1 MKIPRLLFFRLD
13 RPFGSSYALRL
24 TLLLLSF
31 LIVFSLVHPS
41 VSGQGFA
48 DKVKEF
54 TLANGLRFFVYERP
68 QVPTFAGMIMVK
80 VGSVDERKGETGL
93 AHFFEHMA
101 FKGTSVMGTRDYAKE
116 KPILEEMDRIGDE
129 LAAEYLKGDRADQA
143 RMKALRDKLDKL
155 QQETLAFAVK
165 DELDKLYTENG
176 GEFLNASTGNDST
189 QYFVMLPSNR
199 LELWFLIESE
209 RLKDLVFRE
218 FYSERDVIA
227 EERRMSLD
235 NTPDGLLRDE
245 FSNIAYVLHPYRHT
259 VVGYME
265 DIQSYT
271 KATAVNF
278 FKTFYI
284 PNNMVAAV
292 VGDVRLEEVR
302 RLAEKYFADIS
313 RGADPPR
320 PTEIEPEQRGERRVT
335 TWFEAE
341 PRFLMGYHMPG
352 PIDKDN
358 LTLSLASMILSRGSS
373 SRLYRDLV
381 TNKKIAVSVFASASA
396 ARYPAL
402 FMIMGQPRHPNTVQ
416 DLEKTVLEHLDRLKK
431 EPVTQAEID
440 KSINQAEAS
449 LYRSMGFADNVL
461 LAMRLLRNVIIFD
474 DMDADWNRV
483 EALKKITPEEIM
495 AASNKYFTD
504 SNRSVGILL
513 RKERGGEK

>member
-1 MKIPRLLFFRLD
+1 MKRPRLSLFLF
-13 RPFGSSYALRL
+13 A
-24 TLLLLSF
+24 F
-31 LIVFSLVHPS
+31 LIVLSLTHLS
-41 VSGQGFA
+41 ASAQGFA

-54 TLANGLRFFVYERP
+54 TLSNGLRFFVYVRP

-101 FKGTSVMGTRDYAKE
+101 FKGTSVMGARDYEKE
-116 KPILEEMDRIGDE
+116 KPILEEMDRVGDD

-143 RMKALRDKLDKL
+143 KMKALKDKLNSL
-155 QQETLAFAVK
+155 QEEHRKYVVK
-165 DELDKLYTENG
+165 DELDKIYSENG

-271 KATAVNF
+271 KTKAVNF

-292 VGDVRLEEVR
+292 VGDVKLEEVK
-302 RLAEKYFADIS
+302 RLAEKYFGDIP
-313 RGADPPR
+313 RGAEPPR
-320 PTEIEPEQRGERRVT
+320 PTEIEPGQRGERRVT

-341 PRFLMGYHMPG
+341 PRLIMGYHMPG
-352 PIDKDN
+352 PTEKNN

-373 SRLYRDLV
+373 SRLTRDLV
-381 TNKKIAVSVFASASA
+381 TNKKIAVSIFASASA

-402 FMIMGQPRHPNTVQ
+402 FMIMGQPRHPNTAQ
-416 DLEKTVLEHLDRLKK
+416 DLEKAVLEHLDRLKK

-440 KSINQAEAS
+440 KSINQAEAA
-449 LYRSMGFADNVL
+449 LYRSIGFADNVF

-474 DMDADWNRV
+474 DMDADWKRV
-483 EALKKITPEEIM
+483 EELKKITPEEIM
-495 AASNKYFTD
+495 AAANAYFTET
-504 SNRSVGILL
+504 NRTVGILL
-513 RKERGGEK
+513 RKEKGGEK

>member
-1 MKIPRLLFFRLD
+1 MKSQRLLI
-13 RPFGSSYALRL
+13 
-24 TLLLLSF
+24 LLFAF
-31 LIVFSLVHPS
+31 LIIFSVSHPS
-41 VSGQGFA
+41 ASAQGFSG
-48 DKVKEF
+48 KVKEF
-54 TLANGLRFFVYERP
+54 TLSNGLRFFVYERP

-101 FKGTSVMGTRDYAKE
+101 FKGTSVIGTRDYAKE
-116 KPILEEMDRIGDE
+116 KPILEEMDRLGDE
-129 LAAEYLKGDRADQA
+129 LAAEYLKGTRADQA
-143 RMKALRDKLDKL
+143 RMKEIREKLKKL
-155 QQETLAFAVK
+155 QEETLAFVVK
-165 DELDKLYTENG
+165 DELDKIYSENG

-199 LELWFLIESE
+199 LELWFMIESE
-209 RLKDLVFRE
+209 RFKDLVFRE

-245 FSNIAYVLHPYRHT
+245 FNNIAYLVHPYRHS

-271 KATAVNF
+271 KAKAVNF

-292 VGDVRLEEVR
+292 VGDVKLDEVK
-302 RLAEKYFADIS
+302 RLAEKYFGDIP

-341 PRFLMGYHMPG
+341 PRLMIGYHMPG
-352 PIDKDN
+352 PADKDN

-373 SRLYRDLV
+373 SRLTRDLI

-396 ARYPAL
+396 ARYPGL
-402 FMIMGQPRHPNTVQ
+402 FMIIGQPRHPHTVQ
-416 DLEKTVLEHLDRLKK
+416 DLEKAVLEHLERLKK
-431 EPVTQAEID
+431 EPVTREEID
-440 KSINQAEAS
+440 RSINQAEAG
-449 LYRSMGFADNVL
+449 LYRSAGFADNVF

-474 DMDADWNRV
+474 DIDADWKRV
-483 EALKKITPEEIM
+483 EELKKITPEEIM
-495 AASNKYFTD
+495 TAANKYFTET
-504 SNRSVGILL
+504 NRTVGILL
-513 RKERGGEK
+513 RKEKGGEK

>member
-1 MKIPRLLFFRLD
+1 MKKASF
-13 RPFGSSYALRL
+13 S
-24 TLLLLSF
+24 LLLAFFIL
-31 LIVFSLVHPS
+31 SLVVTS
-41 VSGQGFA
+41 ASAQSFA
-48 DKVKEF
+48 GKVKEF
-54 TLANGLRFFVYERP
+54 TLSNGLRFFVYERP

-101 FKGTSVMGTRDYAKE
+101 FKGTSVIGTRDYAKE

-129 LAAEYLKGDRADQA
+129 LAAEYLKGPQADQA
-143 RMKALRDKLDKL
+143 KMKDLRDKLAEL
-155 QQETLAFAVK
+155 QKQTLAFAAK
-165 DELDKLYTENG
+165 DELDKIYSENG
-176 GEFLNASTGNDST
+176 GEFLNASTNTDST

-199 LELWFLIESE
+199 LELWFMIESE
-209 RLKDLVFRE
+209 RFKDLVFRE

-227 EERRMSLD
+227 EERRMGLD

-245 FSNIAYVLHPYRHT
+245 FSNIAYILHPYRHT

-271 KATAVNF
+271 KAKAVNF

-292 VGDVRLEEVR
+292 VGDVKLDQVK
-302 RLAEKYFADIS
+302 RLAEQYFGDIP

-320 PTEIEPEQRGERRVT
+320 PTEIEPEQRGERQVT
-335 TWFEAE
+335 TWYEAE
-341 PRFLMGYHMPG
+341 PRFMMGYHMPG
-352 PIDKDN
+352 PADKDN

-373 SRLYRDLV
+373 SRLTRDLV

-402 FMIMGQPRHPNTVQ
+402 FMVMGQPRHPNTVQ
-416 DLEKTVLEHLDRLKK
+416 DLEKAVLEHLDRLQK
-431 EPVTQAEID
+431 EPVTKEEIE
-440 KSINQAEAS
+440 KSINQSEAG
-449 LYRSMGFADNVL
+449 LYRSMGFADNVF

-474 DMDADWNRV
+474 DMDADFKRV
-483 EALKKITPEEIM
+483 EALKTITPEDIM
-495 AASNKYFTD
+495 AAAKKYFTET
-504 SNRSVGILL
+504 NRTVGILL

>member
-1 MKIPRLLFFRLD
+1 MKKALSRL
-13 RPFGSSYALRL
+13 S
-24 TLLLLSF
+24 
-31 LIVFSLVHPS
+31 IVFVIFSLVVTS
-41 VSGQGFA
+41 ASAQSFA
-48 DKVKEF
+48 GKVKEF
-54 TLANGLRFFVYERP
+54 SLSNGLRFFVYERP

-129 LAAEYLKGDRADQA
+129 LAAEYLKGPQADQA
-143 RMKALRDKLDKL
+143 KMKDFRDRLAQL
-155 QQETLAFAVK
+155 QKQTLAFAAK
-165 DELDKLYTENG
+165 DELDKIYSENG
-176 GEFLNASTGNDST
+176 GEFLNASTNNDST

-209 RLKDLVFRE
+209 RFKDLVFRE

-271 KATAVNF
+271 KAKAVNF

-292 VGDVRLEEVR
+292 VGDVKLDQVK
-302 RLAEKYFADIS
+302 RLAEQYFGDIP

-320 PTEIEPEQRGERRVT
+320 PTEIEPEQRGERQVT
-335 TWFEAE
+335 TWYEAE
-341 PRFLMGYHMPG
+341 PRFMMGYHMPG
-352 PIDKDN
+352 PDDKDN
-358 LTLSLASMILSRGSS
+358 LTLSLAGMILSRGSS
-373 SRLYRDLV
+373 SRLTRDLV

-402 FMIMGQPRHPNTVQ
+402 FMVMGQPRHPNTVQ
-416 DLEKTVLEHLDRLKK
+416 DLEKAVLEHLDRLQK
-431 EPVTQAEID
+431 EPVTKEEIE
-440 KSINQAEAS
+440 KSINQSEAG
-449 LYRSMGFADNVL
+449 LYRSMGFADNVF

-474 DMDADWNRV
+474 DMDADFKRV
-483 EALKKITPEEIM
+483 EALKTITPEDIM
-495 AASNKYFTD
+495 AAAKKYFTET
-504 SNRSVGILL
+504 NRTVGILL

>member
-1 MKIPRLLFFRLD
+1 MKIPRFCFYLFAFLI
-13 RPFGSSYALRL
+13 
-24 TLLLLSF
+24 LLS
-31 LIVFSLVHPS
+31 LAGPS
-41 VSGQGFA
+41 ASAQGFSG
-48 DKVKEF
+48 KVKEF

-116 KPILEEMDRIGDE
+116 KPILEEMDRIGDA
-129 LAAEYLKGDRADQA
+129 LAAEYLKGEGADPAQ
-143 RMKALRDKLDKL
+143 MKELRDKLKKL
-155 QQETLAFAVK
+155 QEETLAFAVK
-165 DELDKLYTENG
+165 DELDKIYTENG
-176 GEFLNASTGNDST
+176 GEFLNASTGNDFT

-199 LELWFLIESE
+199 LELWFMIESE
-209 RLKDLVFRE
+209 RFKDLVFRE

-227 EERRMSLD
+227 EERRMSED
-235 NTPDGLLRDE
+235 NTPDGLLYE
-245 FSNIAYVLHPYRHT
+245 QFENIAYVLHPYRHS

-271 KATAVNF
+271 KAKAVNF

-292 VGDVRLEEVR
+292 VGDVKLDEVK
-302 RLAEKYFADIS
+302 RLAERYFGDIP

-341 PRFLMGYHMPG
+341 PRLMIGYHMPG
-352 PIDKDN
+352 PADKDN
-358 LTLSLASMILSRGSS
+358 ITLSLASMILSRGSS
-373 SRLYRDLV
+373 SRLTRDLV

-396 ARYPAL
+396 ARYPGL
-402 FMIMGQPRHPNTVQ
+402 FVIMGEPRHPNTVQ
-416 DLEKTVLEHLDRLKK
+416 DLESAILGHLDRLKT
-431 EPVTQAEID
+431 EPVTREEIE
-440 KSINQAEAS
+440 KSINQAEAG
-449 LYRSMGFADNVL
+449 LYRSMGFADNVF

-474 DMDADWNRV
+474 DINADWKRV
-483 EALKKITPEEIM
+483 EALKKITPEEVM
-495 AASNKYFTD
+495 AAANKYFTET
-504 SNRSVGILL
+504 NRTVGILL